1 MILAHNLKTT
11 ASYSYKSANL
21 LNGST
26 AVQLQM
32 KEVMVCIYERIKHGL
47 ASENITHFL
56 VRKPS
61 YFHQCEGNI
70 LVSSNMEIK
79 ERTVIFILKVTQTT
93 SLSLIFFT

>member
-1 MILAHNLKTT
+1 MFTHNLKTT
-11 ASYSYKSANL
+11 ASYCCKSANL

-32 KEVMVCIYERIKHGL
+32 KEVMVCIYLRIKHGL

-61 YFHQCEGNI
+61 YFHQYEGNI
-70 LVSSNMEIK
+70 LVSSNVEIK
-79 ERTVIFILKVTQTT
+79 EGKVIFILKVTQTT